1 MATKLNLNQYPHF
14 DDYADGKKYYQILF
28 RPGRAVQARELTQ
41 LQTMLQRQIE
51 RFGKHIFKNGS
62 NVLPGTETAVR
73 YTPGLTFIKLP
84 LEQVVPYYDPR
95 TTTEEEI
102 HTAIAQVWVGNTIAT
117 SSVNGDRAG
126 IKGKII
132 GYRGPDKI
140 GTYGEVRFFLNILT
154 SSNTGQHHTFQ
165 GGDVLEILTG
175 DWQGQ
180 VTATIPPI
188 SAGSDQHKVGTAS
201 SVSIEEGVYFYD
213 GYFVYVDAQTLF
225 LAPTIL
231 SAGSTDPDAQQ
242 YQSKWSDLPSG
253 TVGLSITEEVKTF
266 QDDETL
272 LDNATGTPNYS
283 APGAD
288 RLYISA
294 DLLQI
299 PYDTTKEKPSN
310 FIPLLEISKGVIYSM
325 FNTPEYGPIMDTL
338 ARRTYDES
346 GDYIVDN
353 MSVQITEFL
362 RDDETKN
369 NGAHSKN
376 EFEFTTSQEAAEY
389 AKTKFGVTIAPANIV
404 QVGSVFYP
412 GTSYDVG
419 TDPTSFKN
427 LCDGFLTARVDP
439 GKAYVKGYE
448 IRKLAKTNIDIP
460 KSRSYTFSDA
470 ATIPT
475 PLGRY
480 LSIKDLAGN
489 ITFTKYV
496 QVDLY
501 NRRRTGTQAEETD
514 SDGNKVYSY
523 NFSSSLSA
531 PAAEHKIGTA
541 LLVKIDSDPESG
553 DGFYR
558 AYVTNIKMNQGS
570 QLGSVKLIHVPTQG
584 IIAHTVLEP
593 YELSGAVTIASSET
607 PANTA
612 NSIILRGTAATGW
625 FSAPDQILKV
635 NDYVYVDS
643 SQELY
648 RVISAPTNNT
658 QLTVQL
664 ESGTGAVKT
673 FADSKFS
680 GTYTKLY
687 SSTNESGLI
696 YQLPSAYV
704 KTVRTKAI
712 SSDVPAGTTDMAYT
726 IEQVFD
732 NSGAG
737 LSVTTNSGIYSITIN
752 IAAGLSYTFDPNVY
766 TYKVIKNPSTT
777 KTILAVQ
784 SGNQSTT
791 VADDKVVVSVSSKQ
805 LTFYFSATN
814 ANAANKYAIIVPV
827 TKTGVLE
834 KKKILRRGSFDA
846 TGAYTHT
853 GSTASNPN
861 AGVKVVSAASN
872 SEIHLGLP
880 DVFRITRIVA
890 SKDATTTP
898 SGTKILAAGDVDV
911 TALYEF
917 DNGQTEYYYGL
928 GTVYL
933 RPNYPKPAGQVRV
946 EYDYFEHQTG
956 ATDGDYFSVDSYV
969 HADGI
974 SYDEIPLF
982 TSKDGVAYSLADC
995 LDFRKPINASSDGVP
1010 PIEFLTCDYFTYNA
1024 RKDKII
1030 LDSKTKLFEL
1040 AMGTPGLEPELPE
1053 ESDSGMTIVEL
1064 SQMPY
1069 GVGKDS
1075 CRIKSRDNR
1084 RYTMRDIG
1092 KLEKRIENLEYYT
1105 SLSLLEQETS
1115 RLRITDANGND
1126 KFKNGFLVDNFRSFN
1141 SCDVNSPDFSCSIDT
1156 TTQNVARPLAF
1167 SDQFALVEDVIN
1179 PSLAPQAQSL
1189 RMANLGT
1196 QYTKVGDLYMLP
1208 FVRTEIISQKI
1219 ATKVMNVNPYAVFTF
1234 VGAITLDPWS
1244 DTWRETRYSEIN
1256 VYDDSAYQR
1265 AKQMMNGQTD
1275 YSKTYKHVTKKI
1287 GKQVDTG
1294 RKKVLVAG
1302 HAFLDALSS
1311 RERSEA
1317 LRAKRVK
1324 VPEPYLNAGEWVPV
1338 EARGRIQREY
1348 RQTGSIT
1355 TREIRSSFD
1364 AELTKT
1370 DVVTTRAL
1378 TKDETTDIEFMRSID
1393 VVVSGTSFRPNSNMY
1408 PYFDDVPVSAHCR
1421 PVDSLDTDFTTSAY
1435 SLQDITVSAA
1445 VVGALPT
1452 NSPTRYFKV
1461 DGVSSTEFLL
1471 GAAGV
1476 GVRVGCEV
1484 VVDDTSG
1491 LRKFDVL
1498 RILKQNDTDTKY
1510 TVIHVKEKP
1519 QPGMLSTDMGAITKT
1534 TASGVFKAKV
1544 SKYAYGDQIKTTGNG
1559 SVKFVFR
1566 IPNEDGNRFKT
1577 GQAKFVLS
1585 SSSAQSQPGRGISRA
1600 SADFL
1605 SKGTLNVQEVTVTQ
1619 TQQFTISETSSTSS
1633 STTTKPTEVY
1643 GLWPPEVYDPL
1654 AQTFRVRE
1662 TGGCY
1667 ITDVEV
1673 FFARKPTD
1681 VAIDVRLELRTV
1693 SPSGQPEAAIV
1704 GGPLGIV
1711 VKHVDEV
1718 VVNEV
1723 KIQDPTVSTSNNTLE
1738 IKVDSGTSAD
1748 VVGGY
1753 KNALTGKIEWN
1764 QYTELKS
1771 DSLKDGTKDSL
1782 VSNTP
1787 LISSNMSADMVPTRF
1802 TFKSPIYLEENKQ
1815 YCFVVLSDSD
1825 EYEVWTAQRGQYS
1838 PKDDNILYG
1847 YYSADGTPSVK
1858 IGTTE
1863 PVDKELYS
1871 DGNLFKSK
1879 NGVSWVEAEN
1889 TTMKFN
1895 LSKATFKTR
1904 VDPSINVG
1912 EISYVNETI
1921 PWTHIVDSGIEIR
1934 PGSNLLRVFSMNHG
1948 VSVGDRVCFT
1958 FDDCDSGS
1966 TTTLKGFTK
1975 SALQATNGLLVTKVE
1990 LDFFTVEVSGSTASN
2005 TLTKDQRRLGAYRTN
2020 ADGSKTPTAHMRINK
2035 KFEQVVLTAN
2045 AFTPPG
2051 TSVSWTIETTP
2062 TNGLNEYN
2070 SDGTPISRNPGLDRT
2085 SPIVIIP
2092 GTPIEFA
2099 KPMALLAPENE
2110 RVPGAGSGLTNLRD
2124 IIKYSKSVIVKAKL
2138 ISDNS
2143 NLSPVIDT
2151 SRLAVTT
2158 ISTRLDNPVGIA
2170 GTVGNVIN
2178 QSVFDDITVFSNNA
2192 PVENTTPSLTG
2203 VATNAQL
2210 TLSKAQ
2216 KVIAGTFSQDSVT
2229 SATILGTGT
2238 TLKGTVY
2245 PGDTIVEPIS
2255 GQERTVVKV
2264 VSNTKIILDNP
2275 FNPQLASG
2283 TILALANEP
2292 MEITTTH
2299 SDVAAHL
2306 SQLDVGKYVTLTTSN
2321 AAADAGIVFTDKL
2334 VLGVE
2339 YTPDTDAGETKCKIT
2354 VDHLNN
2360 TAKTT
2365 YTGTVTL
2372 VQKDRFI
2379 DETAYSGGSTGSKYI
2394 CRKLS
2399 LDRPANTLKISFD
2412 AIRDE
2417 YSQID
2422 LYYRTEGPNDVVGID
2437 DKNWKKAVYNIDVD
2451 GVLTVKA
2458 PEPSDS
2464 EYREYSSTIERL
2476 TDFTATQAKV
2486 VFRGG
2491 NPAKPPKIKNFRL
2504 IALSE

>member
-1 MATKLNLNQYPHF
+1 MTTKLNLNQYPHF

-51 RFGKHIFKNGS
+51 RFGRHIFKNGS

-84 LEQVVPYYDPR
+84 LEQVVPAYNSN

-102 HTAIAQVWVGNTIAT
+102 HSAITQVWVGNTIAT

-140 GTYGEVRFFLNILT
+140 GSYGEVRFFLNILS
-154 SSNTGQHHTFQ
+154 SSNSGQYHTFQ

-175 DWQGQ
+175 GSQGQ
-180 VTATIPPI
+180 VTATIPAI

-201 SVSIEEGVYFYD
+201 SVSIEEGVYFYN
-213 GYFVYVDAQTLF
+213 GYFVYVDTQTIF
-225 LAPTIL
+225 LTPTIL

-253 TVGLSITEEVKTF
+253 TVGLSITEQVKTF

-325 FNTPEYGPIMDTL
+325 FNTPEYGPIMDTI

-376 EFEFTTSQEAAEY
+376 EFEFTTRQEAAEC
-389 AKTKFGVTIAPANIV
+389 AKTKFGVTIAQASIV

-412 GTSYDVG
+412 GTSYDEA

-460 KSRSYTFSDA
+460 KSRSYTFSDT

-480 LSIKDLAGN
+480 LSVKDLAGN

-501 NRRRTGTQAEETD
+501 DRRRTGTQVEETD
-514 SDGNKVYSY
+514 EDGNKVYSY
-523 NFSSSLSA
+523 NFSSSLAA

-541 LLVKIDSDPESG
+541 LLVKIDSDSESG

-558 AYVTNIKMNQGS
+558 AYVTNIKMNQGY
-570 QLGSVKLIHVPTQG
+570 QLGSVKLIHAAAQG

-593 YELSGAVTIASSET
+593 YELSGAVTISSAET

-612 NSIILRGTAATGW
+612 ASIVLRGTAATGW
-625 FSAPDQILKV
+625 YSSPNEILKV
-635 NDYVYVDS
+635 NDYVYAEA

-648 RVISAPTNNT
+648 RVISAPTNDT
-658 QLTVQL
+658 RLTVQL
-664 ESGTGAVKT
+664 ESGTGTVTT

-680 GTYTKLY
+680 TTHTKLY

-696 YQLPSAYV
+696 YQLPDSYI
-704 KTVRTKAI
+704 KTVRTKSI
-712 SSDVPAGTTDMAYT
+712 VSDEPAVTTDMAYT

-752 IAAGLSYTFDPNVY
+752 IAAGVSYTFDPNVY
-766 TYKVIKNPSTT
+766 AYKVIKNPLSTRT
-777 KTILAVQ
+777 VLPVQ

-791 VADDKVVVSVSSKQ
+791 VADDKAIVSIAPGGKQ
-805 LTFYFSATN
+805 LTFYFSETN
-814 ANAANKYAIIVPV
+814 AGAAYTYAIIVPV
-827 TKTGVLE
+827 TKAGVLE
-834 KKKILRRGSFDA
+834 KKKILRRGSFGEDG
-846 TGAYTHT
+846 TYTHT
-853 GSTASNPN
+853 GITVSNPN
-861 AGVKVVSAASN
+861 AGFKVVSAASN

-880 DVFRITRIVA
+880 DVFRVTRIVSSKNAATIPSNTKTLA
-890 SKDATTTP
+890 S
-898 SGTKILAAGDVDV
+898 GDVDV

-933 RPNYPKPAGQVRV
+933 KPNYPKPTGQVRV
-946 EYDYFEHQTG
+946 EYDYFDHSAG
-956 ATDGDYFSVDSYV
+956 ATDGDYFSVDSYI
-969 HADGI
+969 HSDGI

-995 LDFRKPINASSDGVP
+995 LDFRKPIDAASDGVA
-1010 PIEFLTCDYFTYNA
+1010 PIEFLTCDYFTYSA

-1030 LDSKTKLFEL
+1030 LSSKTKLFEL
-1040 AMGTPGLEPELPE
+1040 NMGTPGLDPEVPE
-1053 ESDSGMTIVEL
+1053 ESDSGMTLVEL

-1069 GVGKDS
+1069 GIGKDS
-1075 CRIKSRDNR
+1075 CRMKPRDNR

-1115 RLRITDANGND
+1115 GLRITDANGND
-1126 KFKNGFLVDNFRSFN
+1126 RFKNGFLVDNFRSFN
-1141 SCDVNSPDFSCSIDT
+1141 SSDVNSPDFSCSIDT

-1167 SDQFALVEDVIN
+1167 SDQFTLVEDLIN
-1179 PSLAPQAQSL
+1179 PTLAPQAQLL

-1208 FVRTEIISQKI
+1208 FARTEIISQKI
-1219 ATKVMNVNPYAVFTF
+1219 ATKVMNVNPYNVTSF
-1234 VGAITLDPWS
+1234 VGTIILDPWS

-1256 VYDDSAYQR
+1256 VYDDSAYQL
-1265 AKQMMNGQTD
+1265 AKQMMTGQTD

-1287 GKQVDTG
+1287 GKPAGTG
-1294 RKKVLVAG
+1294 RIKVLVAG
-1302 HAFLDALSS
+1302 HAMLDTLSS
-1311 RERSEA
+1311 RDRAEA
-1317 LRAKRVK
+1317 IRAKRVK
-1324 VPEPYLNAGEWVPV
+1324 VPEPYLNAGEWIPV
-1338 EARGRIQREY
+1338 ETRGRIQREY

-1355 TREIRSSFD
+1355 TRQIRTSFD
-1364 AELTKT
+1364 SELTKT
-1370 DVVTTRAL
+1370 DVVTTRSL

-1393 VVVSGTSFRPNSNMY
+1393 VVVYGTSFRRSSNMY

-1421 PVDSLDTDFTTSAY
+1421 PVDSVDVDLSVSAY
-1435 SLQDITVSAA
+1435 SLQDVTVSAA
-1445 VVGALPT
+1445 VVGALPS

-1461 DGVSSTEFLL
+1461 DGVLTTQFPI
-1471 GAAGV
+1471 GV
-1476 GVRVGCEV
+1476 GGVRVGCEV

-1498 RILKQNDTDTKY
+1498 RVLKEDATDTNY
-1510 TVIHVKEKP
+1510 TIIQVKEKP
-1519 QPGMLSTDMGAITKT
+1519 QPGMLSTDMGAITKV
-1534 TASGVFKAKV
+1534 SNGSFKAKV
-1544 SKYAYGDQIKTTGNG
+1544 SKYAYGDQIKTADNG

-1585 SSSAQSQPGRGISRA
+1585 SSSAQPIPGRGISRG

-1619 TQQFTISETSSTSS
+1619 TQQFTVSETSSTSS
-1633 STTTKPTEVY
+1633 STSTQPTEIY
-1643 GLWPPEVYDPL
+1643 GLWQPEVYDPL

-1667 ITDVEV
+1667 ITDVDV
-1673 FFARKPTD
+1673 FFAKKPTA
-1681 VAIDVRLELRTV
+1681 VSIDVRLELRTC
-1693 SPSGQPEAAIV
+1693 SLSGQPEASIV
-1704 GGPLGIV
+1704 GGALGIV
-1711 VKHVDEV
+1711 VKHTDEV

-1723 KIQDPTVSTSNNTLE
+1723 TLQDPTASTSNNTLE
-1738 IKVDSGTSAD
+1738 IKVDSETSAST
-1748 VVGGY
+1748 VGGY
-1753 KNALTGKIEWN
+1753 KNTTTGIIEWN
-1764 QYTELKS
+1764 QSTEVRS
-1771 DSLKDGTKDSL
+1771 DSLKDSSKVSL
-1782 VSNTP
+1782 VCNTP
-1787 LISSNMSADMVPTRF
+1787 FISSNMSADMVPTRF

-1825 EYEVWTAQRGQYS
+1825 EYEVWTAEKAR
-1838 PKDDNILYG
+1838 DDVR
-1847 YYSADGTPSVK
+1847 SVK

-1863 PVDKELYS
+1863 SVTQEPFTDGHLY
-1871 DGNLFKSK
+1871 KSK
-1879 NGVSWVEAEN
+1879 SGISWVEEEY

-1948 VSVGDRVCFT
+1948 VSVNDRVCFT
-1958 FDDCDSGS
+1958 FDDSDSGS
-1966 TTTLKGFTK
+1966 AATLKGFAK
-1975 SALQATNGLLVTKVE
+1975 SDLQSINGLLVKKVE

-2005 TLTKDQRRLGAYRTN
+2005 SLTKEQRRLGTYRTN
-2020 ADGSKTPTAHMRINK
+2020 ADGSKTPTAYMRINK

-2070 SDGTPISRNPGLDRT
+2070 SDGTSISRNPGNDRT
-2085 SPIVIIP
+2085 NPIIIIP
-2092 GTPIEFA
+2092 GTPAEFT

-2110 RVPGAGSGLTNLRD
+2110 RVPGAGSGITNLRD
-2124 IIKYSKSVIVKAKL
+2124 IIKYSKSVIIKAKL

-2143 NLSPVIDT
+2143 NLSPVIDA

-2158 ISTRLDNPVGIA
+2158 ISTRLDNPIGIA
-2170 GTVGNVIN
+2170 AGVVGNVIN
-2178 QSVFDDITVFSNNA
+2178 QSVFDDIIVFSDNA
-2192 PVENTTPSLTG
+2192 PVENTTPALTG
-2203 VATNAQL
+2203 VATNTEL
-2210 TLSKAQ
+2210 TISTAQ
-2216 KVIAGTFSQDSVT
+2216 KVLAGTFSQDSVT
-2229 SATILGTGT
+2229 SGILLGTGT
-2238 TLKGTVY
+2238 TLKGNVY
-2245 PGDTIVEPIS
+2245 PGDTIS
-2255 GQERTVVKV
+2255 ANGQERIVDKV
-2264 VSNTKIILDNP
+2264 VSNTKLIVDSP
-2275 FNPQLASG
+2275 FNPQLAAG
-2283 TILALANEP
+2283 TKLSLANEP

-2299 SDVAAHL
+2299 SGVAAHL
-2306 SQLDVGKYVTLTTSN
+2306 SQLDVGKYVTLTTDD
-2321 AAADAGIVFTDKL
+2321 AEDAGIVFTDKL

-2339 YTPDTDAGETKCKIT
+2339 YTPDTAAGETKCKIT

-2360 TAKTT
+2360 TTKTT
-2365 YTGTVTL
+2365 YTGAVTL

-2379 DETAYSGGSTGSKYI
+2379 DETAYSGGSAGSKYI

-2399 LDRPANTLKISFD
+2399 LDRTSNALKISFD

-2437 DKNWKKAVYNIDVD
+2437 DKNWKKAIYNIDVD
-2451 GVLTVKA
+2451 GVLTVKS
-2458 PEPSDS
+2458 PEPSDA
-2464 EYREYSSTIERL
+2464 EYREYASTNERL
-2476 TDFTATQAKV
+2476 TGFTAVQAKV

-2504 IALSE
+2504 IALDE